1 MRGGRFLIRPHG
13 LDDDVVRAFQG
24 ERGKF
29 REDRGLRTRISSSA
43 GIPRPSRDVRR
54 VLAWVIS
61 SVSVDF
67 PFISAV
73 LPGIPEQP
81 LSDDPGS
88 SRPRRFRRRRRA
100 GYIAMR
106 GHLLFLA
113 RVLENKRRSVA
124 RVGCAMR
131 GPSRHSRNR
140 HRSSSAEGGM
150 LPRIASADTQCVR
163 DNGDVCYPCG

>member
-61 SVSVDF
+61 SVPVDF
-67 PFISAV
+67 PFIS
-73 LPGIPEQP
+73 
-81 LSDDPGS
+81 LSFQEFPNSHFPMIRVHLAPVDSGDD
-88 SRPRRFRRRRRA
+88 A
-100 GYIAMR
+100 G
-106 GHLLFLA
+106 L
-113 RVLENKRRSVA
+113 
-124 RVGCAMR
+124 
-131 GPSRHSRNR
+131 
-140 HRSSSAEGGM
+140 
-150 LPRIASADTQCVR
+150 DTSQ
-163 DNGDVCYPCG
+163 